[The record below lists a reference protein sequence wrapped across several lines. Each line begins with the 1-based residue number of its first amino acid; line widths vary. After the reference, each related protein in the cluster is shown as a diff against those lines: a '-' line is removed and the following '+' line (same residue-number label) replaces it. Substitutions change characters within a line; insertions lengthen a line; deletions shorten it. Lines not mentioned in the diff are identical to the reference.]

1 VPSPT
6 ASRKPLSE
14 SLPAVDPW
22 GRAGDVGVSVEVEDA
37 PASVV
42 LSDLVAQAGIPATVP
57 KIDDPVSVSFR
68 DVPARQAISVVAQQ
82 LKRGT
87 EFVGGVLTF
96 PPAGRSY
103 VTVPS
108 AGYADPEQ
116 AKSAFEALVG
126 DTGIVKVVDGSVVV
140 LGDDASIRRAN
151 TLAESLGRL
160 RPARWTLCVWVVEV
174 SEEFTRQLG
183 VRFDYR
189 GLFEVAASGGDVAS
203 IANVLLRATV
213 IAEGSHSLGRVVSRG
228 TLLVLEGSEGTLDS
242 GVRVPVPRQTV
253 SNFGVV
259 TVTGFD
265 YVDAG
270 FSLKASVSAVPDG
283 AARVKLT
290 PTISSISTYVQ
301 GAPVVARRTVTT
313 SATVADG
320 DWLVLAGLDEAS
332 TNDAE
337 TGFFGTVRA
346 SAASARRVFVIV
358 NALRED
364 GA

>member
-6 ASRKPLSE
+6 GSTKQPTASSQ
-14 SLPAVDPW
+14 AVDPW
-22 GRAGDVGVSVEVEDA
+22 GRAGDVGVSIEVEAA

-42 LSDLVAQAGIPATVP
+42 LADLVAQAGISATVP
-57 KIDDPVSVSFR
+57 KLDDPVTVSFR
-68 DVPARQAISVVAQQ
+68 AVPAREAISVVAQQ
-82 LKRGT
+82 LKRST

-96 PPAGRSY
+96 PPSGRSY

-116 AKSAFEALVG
+116 ARSAFEALVG

-183 VRFDYR
+183 MRFDYR
-189 GLFEVAASGGDVAS
+189 GLFEVAAAGADAAT

-213 IAEGSHSLGRVVSRG
+213 VAEGSRSLGRVVSRG

-242 GVRVPVPRQTV
+242 GVRVPVPRRTV

-259 TVTGFD
+259 TINGFD

-270 FSLKASVSAVPDG
+270 FSLKATVTAVPDR
-283 AARVKLT
+283 AVRVKLT
-290 PTISSISTYVQ
+290 PTISSISTYIE

-313 SATVADG
+313 AATVATG
-320 DWLVLAGLDEAS
+320 DWLVLAGLDEAA

-337 TGFFGTVRA
+337 SGFFGNVR
-346 SAASARRVFVIV
+346 STSASARRVFVIV